1 MRKSPEEVLETVI
14 KSADDRQAEDLVAL
28 DVRGISILSDY
39 FVIMN
44 GTSSRQIRA
53 IMNGIITD
61 SEKEGITVKR
71 VEGADSENWI
81 LIDLVDVIV
90 HIFSEDNREF
100 YDLEKLWS
108 DAEILDVSS
117 YVNES

>member
-1 MRKSPEEVLETVI
+1 MRKSPEEVLEIVLQ
-14 KSADDRQAEDLVAL
+14 SADDRQAEDIVAL
-28 DVRGISILSDY
+28 DVRGVSILSDY

-53 IMNGIITD
+53 IMNGIVRD
-61 SEKEGITVKR
+61 SEKEDITIKR

-90 HIFSEDNREF
+90 HVFSEEDREF

-108 DAEILDVSS
+108 DAENVDVSA
-117 YVNES
+117 YLTES